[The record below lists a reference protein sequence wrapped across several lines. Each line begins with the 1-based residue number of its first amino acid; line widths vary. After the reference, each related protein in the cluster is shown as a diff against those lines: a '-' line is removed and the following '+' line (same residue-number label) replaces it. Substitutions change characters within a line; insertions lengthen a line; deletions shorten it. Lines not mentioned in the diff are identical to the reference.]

1 MTPLLDKML
10 KMERILLESMPKN
23 DKVIKASEQLSGLE
37 ITGIST
43 SVRKNMNR
51 ELIFLN
57 SILTQYPIKTFD
69 DYRQITSQH
78 LEQMIQALSRLCQT
92 LKKAA
97 IQMMPKGI

>member
-1 MTPLLDKML
+1 MKPLLARMNE
-10 KMERILLESMPKN
+10 MEKILLDHMPKN

-37 ITGIST
+37 ITALSA

-69 DYRQITSQH
+69 DYSLISSQH
-78 LEQMIQALSRLCQT
+78 LEQMIQALCRLCQI

-97 IQMMPKGI
+97 VRMISQGI

>member
-1 MTPLLDKML
+1 MTPMLDRML
-10 KMERILLESMPKN
+10 MMERILLDNLSKN

-37 ITGIST
+37 ITGISS

-57 SILTQYPIKTFD
+57 SIVSQYPIKTFD

-78 LEQMIQALSRLCQT
+78 LEQMIQALSRLCQV

-97 IQMMPKGI
+97 IRMMPKGS